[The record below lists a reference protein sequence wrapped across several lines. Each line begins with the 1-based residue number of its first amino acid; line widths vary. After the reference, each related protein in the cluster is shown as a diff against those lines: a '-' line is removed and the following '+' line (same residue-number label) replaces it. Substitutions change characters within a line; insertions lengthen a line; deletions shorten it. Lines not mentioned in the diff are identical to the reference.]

1 MTYTRVLIWIT
12 DAGFVVFG
20 YTGARGGEFR
30 KLQTF
35 DSIGE
40 AAEFAITLPVKN
52 PDHPINIVR
61 RTAA

>member
-1 MTYTRVLIWIT
+1 MTYTRVLIWIM

-20 YTGARGGEFR
+20 YTGGRGGEFR

-35 DSIGE
+35 DTIGE
-40 AAEFAITLPVKN
+40 AAEFASTLAVKN

-61 RTAA
+61 RWPA